1 MNNYKL
7 LIQYDGTEYSGW
19 QSQQNAKS
27 IQDEISDSI
36 SKLLKHKIVLI
47 GSGRTDTGVHAIGQV
62 ANFKSSVQ
70 INTGKFQYSLNS
82 ILPSDIS
89 VFSIEPVDEFFH
101 SRFSAKSRT
110 YLYVISKRKS
120 PFYKMYSYFYKG
132 NLNVEILNELSKVL
146 IGEKDF
152 SSFCKNHLEVEN
164 KVCHVF
170 AVKWKATKDFY
181 LLFIEANRFL
191 HGMVRAAAGLLL
203 YAQKNNLTSAQIEEI
218 INLKNRQAAADT
230 VPAKGLFLYKV
241 KY

>member
-27 IQDEISDSI
+27 VQDEISDSI

-47 GSGRTDTGVHAIGQV
+47 GSGRTDSGVHALGQV
-62 ANFKSSVQ
+62 ANFKSSAK
-70 INTGKFQYSLNS
+70 IDLRKFQYSLNS

-89 VFSIEPVDEFFH
+89 VISVDQVDEFFH
-101 SRFSAKSRT
+101 SRFTAKSRT

-132 NLNVEILNELSKVL
+132 NLNVETLNDRSKIL

-152 SSFCKNHLEVEN
+152 SSFCKNHQEVEN
-164 KVCHVF
+164 KVCHIF
-170 AVKWKATKDFY
+170 SVKWKETEDLY
-181 LLFIEANRFL
+181 LFFIEANRFL
-191 HGMVRAAAGLLL
+191 HGMVRAIVGLLL
-203 YAQKNNLTSAQIEEI
+203 HACKNNLTPAQVEEI

-241 KY
+241 RY